1 MSTRAVIFDLYGTL
15 VKQPSMDVRRSL
27 LAEMAAAMDIPVDAF
42 VGVWM
47 EGFWER
53 QVGVYGTEERHLEYI
68 AGRVGVAPDPQR
80 VARAAEVA
88 LTFDRE
94 SLEATRS
101 DAVDTLRALKDAGL
115 RLALLS
121 NCGVGIPKVWAESS
135 MAPFVDVPVFSSTA
149 ALKKPDPRI
158 YQLALRDLG
167 AAPQD
172 TLYVADGM
180 DDELTGARNVGIAPI
195 LLRSPDEDAYDERR
209 AEGMAWTGTT
219 IEYLREVLH
228 HVSC

>member
-1 MSTRAVIFDLYGTL
+1 MPTRAVIFDLYGTL
-15 VKQPSMDVRRSL
+15 VKQPSMDGRRSL
-27 LAEMAAAMDIPVDAF
+27 LAEMAAAMDIPLDAF

-53 QVGVYGTEERHLEYI
+53 QIGVYGTEEGHLEHI

-80 VARAAEVA
+80 VAHAAEVA

-101 DAVDTLRALKDAGL
+101 DTVDTLQALKDAGL

-135 MAPFVDVPVFSSTA
+135 MAPFIDVPVFSSTA
-149 ALKKPDPRI
+149 RLKKPDPRI

-195 LLRSPDEDAYDERR
+195 LLNSPDEDLYDERR
-209 AEGMAWTGTT
+209 ADGMAWTGTT
-219 IEYLREVLH
+219 IEYLREVLQ
-228 HVSC
+228 HVT

>member
-1 MSTRAVIFDLYGTL
+1 MPTRAVIFDLYGTL
-15 VKQPSMDVRRSL
+15 VKQPSMDLRRSL
-27 LAEMAAAMDIPVDAF
+27 LAEMAAAMDIPGDAF
-42 VGVWM
+42 VNVWM

-53 QVGVYGTEERHLEYI
+53 QIGVYGTEEGHLEYI
-68 AGRVGVAPDPQR
+68 AGRVGVAPDPDR

-94 SLEATRS
+94 SLEATCS
-101 DAVDTLRALKDAGL
+101 DAVDTLQALKAAGL
-115 RLALLS
+115 RLGLVS
-121 NCGVGIPKVWAESS
+121 NCGVGIPKVWAETS

-149 ALKKPDPRI
+149 RLKKPDPRI

-195 LLRSPDEDAYDERR
+195 LLQSPDEDAHDERR

-228 HVSC
+228 HVS

>member
-1 MSTRAVIFDLYGTL
+1 MPTRAVIFDLYGTL

-42 VGVWM
+42 VNVWM

-68 AGRVGVAPDPQR
+68 AERVGVTPDPER

-101 DAVDTLRALKDAGL
+101 DAVDTLQALKAAGL
-115 RLALLS
+115 RVGLVS

-135 MAPFVDVPVFSSTA
+135 MAPFIDVPVFSSTA
-149 ALKKPDPRI
+149 RLKKPDPRI

-167 AAPQD
+167 AAPQE

-195 LLRSPDEDAYDERR
+195 LLRSPDEDADDPRR
-209 AEGMAWTGTT
+209 AEGMAWIGAT
-219 IEYLREVLH
+219 IEYLREVLQ
-228 HVSC
+228 HVS

>member
-27 LAEMAAAMDIPVDAF
+27 LAEMAAAMDIPLDAF

-53 QVGVYGTEERHLEYI
+53 QIGVYGTEERHLEHI

-88 LTFDRE
+88 LAFDRE

-101 DAVDTLRALKDAGL
+101 DTVDTLQALKDAGL

-121 NCGVGIPKVWAESS
+121 NCGVGIPVVWAESS
-135 MAPFVDVPVFSSTA
+135 MAPFIDVPVFSSTA
-149 ALKKPDPRI
+149 RLKKPDPRI

-195 LLRSPDEDAYDERR
+195 LLNSPDEDLYDERR
-209 AEGMAWTGTT
+209 ADGMAWTGAT
-219 IEYLREVLH
+219 IEYLREVLQ
-228 HVSC
+228 HVT

>member
-15 VKQPSMDVRRSL
+15 VKLLSVDEQRSL
-27 LAEMAAAMDIPVDAF
+27 LAKMAHALGVDAKAF
-42 VGVWM
+42 VQVWS

-53 QVGVYGTEERHLEYI
+53 QLGAYGTEEGHLEYI

-80 VARAAEVA
+80 VARAAAIA
-88 LTFDRE
+88 LEFDRE
-94 SLEATRS
+94 SLQAMRP
-101 DAVDTLRALKDAGL
+101 DALDTLRALKDAGL

-135 MAPFVDVPVFSSTA
+135 MAPFIDIPVFSSTA
-149 ALKKPDPRI
+149 GLKKPDPRI

-167 AAPQD
+167 AAPQE

-195 LLRSPDEDAYDERR
+195 LLNSPDEDIDDPRR
-209 AEGMAWTGTT
+209 ADGMAWTGATV
-219 IEYLREVLH
+219 EYLREVLQY
-228 HVSC
+228 VS

>member
-1 MSTRAVIFDLYGTL
+1 MPTRAVIFDLYGTL

-27 LAEMAAAMDIPVDAF
+27 LAEMAAAMDIPGDAF
-42 VGVWM
+42 VAVWM

-68 AGRVGVAPDPQR
+68 AGRVGVAPDPDR

-101 DAVDTLRALKDAGL
+101 DAVDTLQALKAAGL
-115 RLALLS
+115 RLGLVS

-135 MAPFVDVPVFSSTA
+135 MAPFIDVPVFSSTA
-149 ALKKPDPRI
+149 RLKKPDPRI

-180 DDELTGARNVGIAPI
+180 DDALTGARNVGIAPI
-195 LLRSPDEDAYDERR
+195 LLQSPDEDAHDERR

-219 IEYLREVLH
+219 IEYLREVLQY
-228 HVSC
+228 VS

>member
-27 LAEMAAAMDIPVDAF
+27 LAEMAAAMDIPLDAF

-53 QVGVYGTEERHLEYI
+53 QIGVYGTEEGHLEHI

-101 DAVDTLRALKDAGL
+101 DTVDTLRALKDAGL

-135 MAPFVDVPVFSSTA
+135 MAPFIDVPVFSSTA
-149 ALKKPDPRI
+149 RLKKPDPRI
-158 YQLALRDLG
+158 YQIALRDLG
-167 AAPQD
+167 VAPQE

-195 LLRSPDEDAYDERR
+195 LLNSPDEDLYDERR
-209 AEGMAWTGTT
+209 ADGMAWTGTT
-219 IEYLREVLH
+219 IEYLREVLQ
-228 HVSC
+228 HVT

>member
-1 MSTRAVIFDLYGTL
+1 MSVWPPT
-15 VKQPSMDVRRSL
+15 PSAS
-27 LAEMAAAMDIPVDAF
+27 P
-42 VGVWM
+42 G
-47 EGFWER
+47 
-53 QVGVYGTEERHLEYI
+53 
-68 AGRVGVAPDPQR
+68 PP
-80 VARAAEVA
+80 EVA

-228 HVSC
+228 HVS

>member
-1 MSTRAVIFDLYGTL
+1 MPTRAVIFDLYGTL
-15 VKQPSMDVRRSL
+15 VKQPSIDVRRSL
-27 LAEMAAAMDIPVDAF
+27 LAEMAAAMDIPGDAF
-42 VGVWM
+42 VNVWM

-68 AGRVGVAPDPQR
+68 AGRVGVAPDPDR

-101 DAVDTLRALKDAGL
+101 DAVDTLQALKAAGL
-115 RLALLS
+115 RLGLVS
-121 NCGVGIPKVWAESS
+121 NCGVGIPKVWAEAS
-135 MAPFVDVPVFSSTA
+135 MAPFIDVPVFSSTA
-149 ALKKPDPRI
+149 RLKKPDPRI

-180 DDELTGARNVGIAPI
+180 DDELTGARNVGITPI
-195 LLRSPDEDAYDERR
+195 LLQSPDEDAHDPRR

-219 IEYLREVLH
+219 IEYLREVLQ
-228 HVSC
+228 HVS